1 MMTVLHVISG
11 TFVLVVAPAA
21 MLARKGGRWHRCTG
35 RAFMF
40 AMSVV
45 LFTAGFMWQP
55 KGHVFLLALALVSAY
70 FVFNGFRLVL
80 RRRRLRGDALDDGID
95 IAAAGMTVACG
106 VWLLAIS
113 ATAQGELMRSL
124 APIMAGLG
132 ITAVAFALNDVR
144 GVLGPRSRAGW
155 LIAHFSAMIAAYI
168 SAVTAFIVINAHGV
182 PMQLRWIVP
191 IGIGTLVICGF
202 SLPLRLPKSAK
213 LRLAALFTNA
223 KAPSGVPGGASPRM
237 PAPARADWPA
247 ARAGVLETAQRAAPS
262 LSNDAADATANLS

>member
-1 MMTVLHVISG
+1 
-11 TFVLVVAPAA
+11 
-21 MLARKGGRWHRCTG
+21 MLARKGGRWHRRTG

-40 AMSVV
+40 AMSIV

-55 KGHVFLLALALVSAY
+55 KGHLFLLALALVSAY
-70 FVFNGFRLVL
+70 LVFNGFRLVL
-80 RRRRLRGDALDDGID
+80 RRRRRRADALDDGID

-106 VWLLAIS
+106 VWLLTIS
-113 ATAQGELMRSL
+113 ASAKGELMRSL

-132 ITAVAFALNDVR
+132 IMAVAFALNDVR

-191 IGIGTLVICGF
+191 IGIGTLVISGF
-202 SLPLRLPKSAK
+202 SLPHRLPKSLK
-213 LRLAALFTNA
+213 LRLAAIFTGA
-223 KAPSGVPGGASPRM
+223 QAPSR
-237 PAPARADWPA
+237 APLG
-247 ARAGVLETAQRAAPS
+247 GVLETAQRAAPS